1 MIYIVEDDAEVRE
14 METYALKSG
23 GFDVMAFECGKVMD
37 EQVKV
42 KVPDLFILDIMLPG
56 EDGLSTLKR
65 LRGQENTKNIPVI
78 MLTAK
83 GTELDKVKGLDLG
96 ADDYIA
102 KPFGILEFISRVR
115 AVLRRSERSSSEST
129 EALNLALG
137 GVTLDDQCRSV
148 TVGGIAVELTFKEYE
163 LLKLLMSRPG
173 TVFSR
178 QQILEKIWGVDF
190 DNAHRGYAHKNAS
203 AEVRGTRLYHTDRAK
218 RGVQSSMKNSLCFSL
233 IYVGVLV
240 ALFAVYFT
248 ARVFENE
255 MSEQQKRDLRET
267 ASLIK
272 NFYGQIPSENFRKN
286 LDSIASK
293 RLRVTLV
300 DRDGMVLYESDAKAG
315 KMENHRSRPEIMD
328 ANSKGIGENLRY
340 SVTLNA
346 QVFYFAERLSDGKIL
361 RLSRRQAILHE
372 SVSKTMPYLL
382 ALLTGIVVVAVLIA
396 FGLSRACATCAKIGR
411 KLGTARTYG

>member
-1 MIYIVEDDAEVRE
+1 MIYIVEDDVEVRE

-56 EDGLSTLKR
+56 EDGLSILKR

-137 GVTLDDQCRSV
+137 GVTLDDQRRSV

-190 DNAHRGYAHKNAS
+190 DMD
-203 AEVRGTRLYHTDRAK
+203 TRTVDMHIKTLRQK
-218 RGVQSSMKNSLCFSL
+218 LGVQGSIIQTVRN
-233 IYVGVLV
+233 VGYKV
-240 ALFAVYFT
+240 
-248 ARVFENE
+248 
-255 MSEQQKRDLRET
+255 Q
-267 ASLIK
+267 
-272 NFYGQIPSENFRKN
+272 
-286 LDSIASK
+286 
-293 RLRVTLV
+293 
-300 DRDGMVLYESDAKAG
+300 
-315 KMENHRSRPEIMD
+315 
-328 ANSKGIGENLRY
+328 
-340 SVTLNA
+340 
-346 QVFYFAERLSDGKIL
+346 
-361 RLSRRQAILHE
+361 
-372 SVSKTMPYLL
+372 
-382 ALLTGIVVVAVLIA
+382 
-396 FGLSRACATCAKIGR
+396 
-411 KLGTARTYG
+411 

>member
-1 MIYIVEDDAEVRE
+1 MIYIVEDDIEVRE
-14 METYALKSG
+14 METYALKSS

-37 EQVKV
+37 EQVKI

-56 EDGLSTLKR
+56 EDGLSILKR

-137 GVTLDDQCRSV
+137 GVTLDDQRRSV

-190 DNAHRGYAHKNAS
+190 DMD
-203 AEVRGTRLYHTDRAK
+203 TRTVDMHIKTLRQK
-218 RGVQSSMKNSLCFSL
+218 LGVQGSIIQTVRN
-233 IYVGVLV
+233 VGYKV
-240 ALFAVYFT
+240 
-248 ARVFENE
+248 
-255 MSEQQKRDLRET
+255 Q
-267 ASLIK
+267 
-272 NFYGQIPSENFRKN
+272 
-286 LDSIASK
+286 
-293 RLRVTLV
+293 
-300 DRDGMVLYESDAKAG
+300 
-315 KMENHRSRPEIMD
+315 
-328 ANSKGIGENLRY
+328 
-340 SVTLNA
+340 
-346 QVFYFAERLSDGKIL
+346 
-361 RLSRRQAILHE
+361 
-372 SVSKTMPYLL
+372 
-382 ALLTGIVVVAVLIA
+382 
-396 FGLSRACATCAKIGR
+396 
-411 KLGTARTYG
+411 

>member
-1 MIYIVEDDAEVRE
+1 MIYIVEDDIEVRE
-14 METYALKSG
+14 METYALKSS

-56 EDGLSTLKR
+56 EDGLSILKR

-129 EALNLALG
+129 EALNLVLG
-137 GVTLDDQCRSV
+137 GVTLDDQRRSV

-190 DNAHRGYAHKNAS
+190 DMD
-203 AEVRGTRLYHTDRAK
+203 TRTVDMHIKTLRQK
-218 RGVQSSMKNSLCFSL
+218 LGVQASIVQTVRN
-233 IYVGVLV
+233 VGYKV
-240 ALFAVYFT
+240 
-248 ARVFENE
+248 
-255 MSEQQKRDLRET
+255 Q
-267 ASLIK
+267 
-272 NFYGQIPSENFRKN
+272 
-286 LDSIASK
+286 
-293 RLRVTLV
+293 
-300 DRDGMVLYESDAKAG
+300 
-315 KMENHRSRPEIMD
+315 
-328 ANSKGIGENLRY
+328 
-340 SVTLNA
+340 
-346 QVFYFAERLSDGKIL
+346 
-361 RLSRRQAILHE
+361 
-372 SVSKTMPYLL
+372 
-382 ALLTGIVVVAVLIA
+382 
-396 FGLSRACATCAKIGR
+396 
-411 KLGTARTYG
+411 